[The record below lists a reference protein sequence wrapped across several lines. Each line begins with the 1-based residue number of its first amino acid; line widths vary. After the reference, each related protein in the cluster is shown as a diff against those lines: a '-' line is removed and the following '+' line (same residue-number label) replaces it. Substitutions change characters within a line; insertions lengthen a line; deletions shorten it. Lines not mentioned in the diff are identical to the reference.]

1 MEATTSTQR
10 QEGDAPN
17 SPELKAGGAA
27 HTPALT
33 SIGQAVALVK
43 GLQNESRDRNI
54 KNARIQSKYDAER
67 PYDPGRLTADGLSWK
82 ANFTTKPLGT
92 LIDKVVPRFTTAVRN
107 MRYLTASA
115 LPERY
120 ADAAKKTEIF
130 RTEVTKTC
138 RQHEDWDELLSN
150 ISQENSLFGFVALGW
165 LDTTSWFPSFYRQD
179 HFLVPQGTK
188 HTSRSAQ
195 VVALKESY
203 LIHQMFDLIANK
215 EAAKTAGWDVNN
227 VTESINTATPDDRK
241 SQQSDPERMYA
252 DLSRESNV
260 IQSFYGAKT
269 VEVWHVLIAEVDGFI
284 THVAFDAKSDK
295 QLFWKS
301 KQFASMSDAC
311 AFFSFQHGNG
321 KLQGSK
327 GIGRELYNLAGILD
341 RARNDVVD
349 RLQLSGKLVLSCEE
363 RNIKRFRMSVVG
375 NAILIASGYTV
386 EQHKIDGAVEPFF
399 ALDRFLTEIL
409 DQVAGSTSPK
419 LQEGERVTKAAV
431 ELNAA
436 REEERRDA
444 VIERFLVQFARLM
457 STVQRRLCAEG
468 AIDRAAKNLQE
479 VLLKHMSREEIDY
492 LANQPAVAAIQDYS
506 ENERQRIIM
515 VAQEA
520 RGNPLYNQYELE
532 RRSLEAKVNP
542 EFAKGVLL
550 AQNDPTE
557 SNENARQQKMEML
570 LLEEGQ
576 ECEVSPRD
584 NHVVHL
590 QILQQVA
597 GPLVQQAVDNPTAIP
612 LLNSLAAHATQHV
625 LAMEQA
631 GMKAETAEMRKWLQE
646 LGKALQQLETIEAE
660 VAQEQA
666 ELAAKTVPG
675 SLEAQQMA
683 QQPSPDGAPPL
694 VSPVG
699 PNGEQELPTNTQKA
713 SNNERISIPY
723 EKAPPSIQKQME
735 VAAGFIPH
743 TESPEE
749 LAKLELLKKPKPAPA
764 SKA

>member
-1 MEATTSTQR
+1 MEPTTSTQR

-17 SPELKAGGAA
+17 SPDLKAGEGA

-43 GLQNESRDRNI
+43 GLQSEARDRNI
-54 KNARIQSKYDAER
+54 KNARIQEKYNAER
-67 PYDPGRLTADGLSWK
+67 PYDPGRLASDGLSWK

-120 ADAAKKTEIF
+120 PDAAKKTELF
-130 RTEVTKTC
+130 RTEVTKTV
-138 RQHEDWDELLSN
+138 RQHEDWDELMSN
-150 ISQENSLFGFVALGW
+150 VAQENALFGFAALGW

-188 HTSRSAQ
+188 HTARSAQ

-203 LIHQMFDLIANK
+203 LIHQMFDLISNRD
-215 EAAKTAGWDVNN
+215 AAKIAGWDVNN
-227 VTESINTATPDDRK
+227 VVEAINSATPDDRR

-260 IQSFYGAKT
+260 INSFFGAKT

-301 KQFASMSDAC
+301 KQFPSMSDAA

-327 GIGRELYNLAGILD
+327 GIGRELYNMAGILD
-341 RARNDVVD
+341 KSRNEVVD
-349 RLQLSGKLVLSCEE
+349 RLQLSGKLVLTCEE
-363 RNIKRFRMSVVG
+363 RDIKRFRMSVVG
-375 NAILIASGYTV
+375 NAILIASGYAV
-386 EQHKIDGAVEPFF
+386 QQQKIDGGVEPFF

-444 VIERFLVQFARLM
+444 VIERFLTQFARLM
-457 STVQRRLCAEG
+457 STIQRRLCSEG
-468 AIDRAAKNLQE
+468 AIDSAAKNLQE
-479 VLLKHMSREEIDY
+479 VLLKHMTREELNY
-492 LANQPAVAAIQDYS
+492 LSQQPAVAAIQDYS

-532 RRSLEAKVNP
+532 RRSLEAKVSP
-542 EFAKGVLL
+542 DFAKGVLL

-584 NHVVHL
+584 NHLVHL
-590 QILQQVA
+590 QILQEVGA
-597 GPLVQQAVDNPTAIP
+597 PLIQQAVDNPTAVP
-612 LLNSLAAHATQHV
+612 LLHSLAAHATQHLLMV
-625 LAMEQA
+625 EQA
-631 GMKAETAEMRKWLQE
+631 GMKEESAPYRQWLQE
-646 LGKALQQLETIEAE
+646 LGKALQKLEQVEAE
-660 VAQEQA
+660 HAA
-666 ELAAKTVPG
+666 EMQQLAAETVPG

-683 QQPSPDGAPPL
+683 QTPGAPA
-694 VSPVG
+694 VSPVAA
-699 PNGEQELPTNTQKA
+699 NGEQEQPVNTQRA
-713 SNNERISIPY
+713 SNNERITISY
-723 EKAPPSIQKQME
+723 KDAPPSIRKQME
-735 VAAGFIPH
+735 IAAGFVPH
-743 TESPEE
+743 TETEDE
-749 LAKLELLKKPKPAPA
+749 LIALGSYKPPVEPKPA
-764 SKA
+764 KK